1 MKLSLKAY
9 ESSTTNVR
17 LFVYSA
23 TTFEFSYDCS
33 RSNACR
39 CAHYFA
45 LPMPN
50 QVPRLFSRLAA
61 LLGCSPPYV
70 EFTPVVEVP
79 KVANV
84 FDSAP
89 SSSRRVFPYFLSI
102 CFFTIVF
109 FIFCS
114 NICFGDARVFSGQQQ
129 FCTS

>member
-23 TTFEFSYDCS
+23 ITSEFSYDCS

-61 LLGCSPPYV
+61 LLGCSPPHV

-79 KVANV
+79 KVATL

-89 SSSRRVFPYFLSI
+89 SSSRHVFHKYLHFHNSIFHFLQQHLFWRCSR
-102 CFFTIVF
+102 FFRTTAVLHVV
-109 FIFCS
+109 S
-114 NICFGDARVFSGQQQ
+114 
-129 FCTS
+129 